1 MQNTNRKVFDNLV
14 SRTKIYLVIIF
25 LLLLFISIQF
35 NNLILPSILI
45 FAAIIGYTYFANN
58 KRKSEISETLQDL
71 TLTVDS
77 TAKSSLINSPFPLLI
92 LETNGNI
99 VWKSSSFVTEF
110 QHIDVNDYIDELV
123 YDIKAQIEN
132 EKQVNKDK
140 TIQKQIKIDKKIYRV
155 YGKFVNSR
163 NKEKKNKKE
172 YMMVLYFLDETEK
185 CKLQEEYENSKTC
198 IGMIMVDNYEETFQ
212 LLESE
217 EVAQCKAEIDKY
229 IYEWINKWDGVLV
242 KSERDRYICFFEQRH
257 LKAIKEDKFSIL
269 DKIKEID
276 LKSKVQLTLS
286 IAISNEGATQKDKYK
301 SVTTAMDIVLGR
313 GGDQAVIRENDIYK
327 FFGGR
332 TQEVERR
339 TKVKARVVA
348 HALEN
353 LIQESSKVLIMGHT
367 NPDIDALGSAMGMYR
382 FVKNMNKNGYI
393 IDSENAAALDSFKE
407 VLAKE
412 EEYEDVLISKEVAL
426 ENIDED
432 TLLIVVDTHKK
443 NYVESE
449 EILEKCPK
457 VVIID
462 HHRRSAD
469 FIENATLMFQEVYA
483 SSAAELVTELLQYAT
498 QKVDLK
504 TIEAES
510 LYAGIMMD
518 TKNFTFK
525 TGVRTFEAAAY
536 LRRCGV
542 DIIRV
547 KKWFQSDLESFN
559 KIADIVKRAEIV
571 NDTIAISINK
581 EKTKDASIVCA
592 KAADELLTISDITAS
607 FVLGYMEDKRICISG
622 RSIGDINVQVILEK
636 LRRRRTYYPC
646 RSTSRRNDNG
656 RSKTRTNNKNKW
668 ILYRNITIKIATVP
682 GLNGNKLP

>member
-276 LKSKVQLTLS
+276 LKSEVQLTLS

-656 RSKTRTNNKNKW
+656 RSKTRTNNKNK
-668 ILYRNITIKIATVP
+668 
-682 GLNGNKLP
+682 

>member
-45 FAAIIGYTYFANN
+45 FAARIGYTYFANN

-656 RSKTRTNNKNKW
+656 RSKTRTNNKNK
-668 ILYRNITIKIATVP
+668 
-682 GLNGNKLP
+682 

>member
-25 LLLLFISIQF
+25 ILLLFISIQF

-656 RSKTRTNNKNKW
+656 RSKTRTNNKNK
-668 ILYRNITIKIATVP
+668 
-682 GLNGNKLP
+682 